1 MFPIPPHET
10 LVENRVCKHCG
21 VAFPITDKDMEFYK
35 KVSPVF
41 PGGNR
46 HPELDSGSS
55 SVSGQKKEEDT
66 ETSSA

>member
-1 MFPIPPHET
+1 MYPIPSNET
-10 LVENRVCKHCG
+10 LVETKVCKHCG
-21 VAFPITDKDMEFYK
+21 IDFPITDTDMEFYE

-41 PGGNR
+41 PVGNR